1 MTTAFQTTLPP
12 SNPLLEKLNER
23 HISTLLEH
31 AGRKQDREFDLHRAN
46 LRYLLL
52 YFLIALVVLGAAIIY
67 LVPLDRA
74 LLDDIIKILVGLVGG
89 FGAGY
94 GFRSYRDGR

>member
-1 MTTAFQTTLPP
+1 MRGA
-12 SNPLLEKLNER
+12 SR
-23 HISTLLEH
+23 
-31 AGRKQDREFDLHRAN
+31 AGEFDLHRAN
-46 LRYLLL
+46 QRYLLL
-52 YFLIALVVLGAAIIY
+52 YFLLALVALGAAFIY